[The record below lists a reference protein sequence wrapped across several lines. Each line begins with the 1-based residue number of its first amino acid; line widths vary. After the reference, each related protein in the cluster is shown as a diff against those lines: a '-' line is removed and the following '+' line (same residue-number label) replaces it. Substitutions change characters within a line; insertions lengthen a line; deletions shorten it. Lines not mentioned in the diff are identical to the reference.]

1 MKKLLVLLLTLV
13 SLGATAQ
20 NPIKFRAATAV
31 GGAGLE
37 RGGTFEYIVYAN
49 GNGNTTTRQVLV
61 DMQYDQQN
69 FELISVNHTGTGGNG
84 GILPAG
90 STISMSYTNYP
101 NYTWTSITSGASA
114 NNTTNGTTNY
124 QFGNYTFN
132 GANGP
137 NAILRTTLTWSTA
150 NGMPYG
156 NYDRMIVY
164 VFRLKAASTAYTFN
178 PIKLNFVA
186 GWNASGVMEPTL
198 MEAPLSTNVLMNQNF
213 GKYVTAKVDLNS
225 NLYNLSTLRL
235 SFRDTVTNQGQ
246 LFPVLADGTVDINQ
260 SLLTAN
266 TVYDVSLM
274 HEMDKIYAI
283 YNGAITISDFTTA
296 QSEFTSMGLT
306 SGGKGINV
314 NTGQSMYAA
323 DINRNKVIDGGD
335 LPRLLGQ
342 VAGKDTLMTLP
353 AGYTAGSGGWMSLPT
368 WRASEATTLGGQV
381 EWAVIS
387 QNTYG
392 AGISRLLIDLRE
404 FPAGTT
410 PDQIKSIQLFDLYTG
425 PIEYVSVSSNQW
437 ATYKIPSA
445 MTKAS
450 DGTSMYAG
458 YIRDGGNNDYP
469 LRAEFE
475 FNTDPS
481 VSWSSLTTTNWNTFT
496 RPKTIFRTGAIG
508 TNAILD
514 LKYLLWGDVNR
525 SHSSQVVTTS
535 GGSSTIQTNAIPSLQ
550 MNMAFNETTGQMSMA
565 STGPYINTDFAYT
578 SIDVNLTNQTVT
590 SNTIEIPVNIDTKG
604 NSVGG
609 LQLEF
614 VYDPNKIKFEEM
626 ASNVPNSW
634 FVFANAKNGVVK
646 FGALDQ
652 NNTNPIKGTNMP
664 FKLKFSTIG
673 DGVDILTSVK
683 VSQTMDA
690 ADNKGNQ
697 LGVVLNSTTIKLT
710 GYNNF

>member
-20 NPIKFRAATAV
+20 NPIKFRASTAV

-49 GNGNTTTRQVLV
+49 GNGNTTTRQILV

-69 FELISVNHTGTGGNG
+69 FELVSVNHTGTGGNG

-90 STISMSYTNYP
+90 STIGITHTNYP
-101 NYTWTSITSGASA
+101 NYTWNAITSGTSA

-124 QFGNYTFN
+124 QYANYTFN

-137 NAILRTTLTWSTA
+137 NAILRTTLTWSTT

-164 VFRLKAASTAYTFN
+164 TFRLKAASTAYTFN

-186 GWNASGVMEPTL
+186 GWSAAGAWDNTL
-198 MEAPLSTNVLMNQNF
+198 MESPLSTNVLMNQNF

-225 NLYNLSTLRL
+225 NLYNLTGLKL

-323 DINRNKVIDGGD
+323 DINRNRVIDGGD

-353 AGYTAGSGGWMSLPT
+353 AGYTVGNGGWMSLPT

-392 AGISRLLIDLRE
+392 TGISRLLIDLRE
-404 FPAGTT
+404 FTAGVT

-425 PIEYVSVSSNQW
+425 PVEYIGTSSNQW

-590 SNTIEIPVNIDTKG
+590 SNTIEIPINIDTKG

-614 VYDPNKIKFEEM
+614 AYDPNKIKFEEM

-673 DGVDILTSVK
+673 EGVNILTSVK